1 VPDMLTLGD
10 ETFIADAVMLGD
22 EQVDGGW
29 MSLDYT
35 VIGRRSF
42 VGNGAYVPDG
52 TTLPPDVLIGVQSK
66 APESEM
72 MLPGETWVGSP
83 AVSLPSR
90 EMLKGFPDSMTF
102 RPSVWRRI
110 GRGLVEAARIVAPL
124 SIIIG
129 VGYVI
134 VLTAMPA
141 AAQGD
146 WLNLAIEL
154 SVSGIYYGV
163 GSFLFVVALKW
174 LLIGRYKPRAEPMW
188 TPFVW
193 VSEGLTSI
201 YESIAV
207 PNFLEFLRGTPL
219 LPFMLRL
226 LGVKIGRGVY
236 MDTTDVTEYDCV
248 QIGDHSELN
257 AWSGPQTHL
266 FEDRVMKIGCVQI
279 GERVT
284 VGIRSTILY
293 DSRINDGVM
302 IGPLTLVM
310 KGEALPPESAW
321 IGSPAQSWTP

>member
-1 VPDMLTLGD
+1 M
-10 ETFIADAVMLGD
+10 
-22 EQVDGGW
+22 
-29 MSLDYT
+29 
-35 VIGRRSF
+35 
-42 VGNGAYVPDG
+42 
-52 TTLPPDVLIGVQSK
+52 
-66 APESEM
+66 
-72 MLPGETWVGSP
+72 
-83 AVSLPSR
+83 
-90 EMLKGFPDSMTF
+90 
-102 RPSVWRRI
+102 
-110 GRGLVEAARIVAPL
+110 PL

-134 VLTAMPA
+134 VLKAMPV

-146 WLNLAIEL
+146 WLTLAVEL
-154 SVSGIYYGV
+154 GVSGIYYGV
-163 GSFLFVVALKW
+163 GSFFFVVALKW
-174 LLIGRYKPRAEPMW
+174 LLIGRYTPRAEPMW

-207 PNFLEFLRGTPL
+207 PSFLEFLRGTPI
-219 LPFMLRL
+219 LPGMLRL

-266 FEDRVMKIGCVQI
+266 FEDRVMKIGRVQI

-293 DSRINDGVM
+293 ESRIGDGVLL
-302 IGPLTLVM
+302 GPLTLVM

-321 IGSPAQSWTP
+321 IGSPAQSWKV